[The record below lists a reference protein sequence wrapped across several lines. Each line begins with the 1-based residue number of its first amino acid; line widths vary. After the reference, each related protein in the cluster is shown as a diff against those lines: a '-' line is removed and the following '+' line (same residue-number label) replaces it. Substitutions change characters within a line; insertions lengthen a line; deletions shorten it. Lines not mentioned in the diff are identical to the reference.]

1 MKFKE
6 RLRYLRKLKGVS
18 QQQVANH
25 LNYGYSAI
33 SNYESGRCEPSIA
46 DLIKLAN
53 FFGVSVDFL
62 VGNSDIMT
70 KQM

>member
-6 RLRYLRKLKGVS
+6 RLRCLRKLKGVT
-18 QQQVANH
+18 QQEVANY

-33 SNYESGRCEPSIA
+33 SNYEGGRCEPSIS

-53 FFGVSVDFL
+53 YFGVSVDFL
-62 VGNSDIMT
+62 VGNSDTMA

>member
-6 RLRYLRKLKGVS
+6 RLRCLRKLKGVS

-25 LNYGYSAI
+25 LNYGYSAV
-33 SNYESGRCEPSIA
+33 SNYEGGRCEPSIA

-53 FFGVSVDFL
+53 YFGVSVDYL

>member
-25 LNYGYSAI
+25 LDYGYSAI
-33 SNYESGRCEPSIA
+33 SNYEGGRCEPSIQ

-53 FFGVSVDFL
+53 FFEVSVDYL
-62 VGNSDIMT
+62 IGNSDVME
-70 KQM
+70 KAG

>member
-6 RLRYLRKLKGVS
+6 RLRYLRMLKGAS

-25 LNYGYSAI
+25 LDYGYSAV
-33 SNYESGRCEPSIA
+33 SNYEGGRCEPSIA

-53 FFGVSVDFL
+53 FFEVSVDYL